1 MYFKRKNPETLIN
14 YIIVVLCDKYICDDE
29 QIHQKHKG
37 DGQQIHQKLYA
48 ILLYWKKEPSPL
60 PFFFFDVKED
70 NHMKRMERVKEGIMP
85 LIIPEKFNC
94 DALEDDITEF
104 LASTKRNNSYIAA
117 TDTDEFN
124 MIFS

>member
-1 MYFKRKNPETLIN
+1 MTNRSTKSIKVMANRSTKS
-14 YIIVVLCDKYICDDE
+14 
-29 QIHQKHKG
+29 
-37 DGQQIHQKLYA
+37 
-48 ILLYWKKEPSPL
+48 LLHWKKEPSPL
-60 PFFFFDVKED
+60 PFFFDVKED

>member
-1 MYFKRKNPETLIN
+1 MTNRSTKSIKVMANRSTKS
-14 YIIVVLCDKYICDDE
+14 CM
-29 QIHQKHKG
+29 
-37 DGQQIHQKLYA
+37 
-48 ILLYWKKEPSPL
+48 L
-60 PFFFFDVKED
+60 PFCTGKRSLLLSLFFDVKED

-104 LASTKRNNSYIAA
+104 LTSTKRNNSYIAA